1 MLMMRGVA
9 QVFLKLIAKY
19 PELEQSAFLLIAL
32 IAGKMLAGA
41 FGYEMPHVIFFTVL
55 IAVFVGTIV
64 YSASKRKK
72 RRTAK
77 PDSPDG

>member
-1 MLMMRGVA
+1 MMRGVA